1 MARPGRRPRLSRD
14 GIVAAAQAVVDG
26 EGIDGLSMRRVA
38 RELGC
43 SPMALYRHVDDRGEL
58 LHLLLDHITDNLRRP
73 ATSDD
78 PRRTITRVTTKVHD
92 WLAGH
97 PWAID
102 VLAAHHWSVAWIT
115 DDLTTAFLA
124 AGLSP
129 VAATRACEVVWH
141 QLVGELVARHA
152 HRPAPPAPTP
162 ATADLAAL
170 DPALHGLVVAAR
182 THDQFLLGLSALLD
196 GLLPAATRRPS
207 DVCAAVVP
215 GPA

>member
-14 GIVAAAQAVVDG
+14 GIVEAARAVVDG
-26 EGIDGLSMRRVA
+26 AGIDGLSMRRVA

-43 SPMALYRHVDDRGEL
+43 SPMALYRHVEDRDDL
-58 LHLLLDHITDNLRRP
+58 LRLLLDHIADSLRRP
-73 ATSDD
+73 ATSAD

-102 VLAAHHWSVAWIT
+102 VLAADRWSVAWIT

-152 HRPAPPAPTP
+152 RRAAPPGAIP

-170 DPALHGLVVAAR
+170 DPALHGHVVIAR
-182 THDQFLLGLSALLD
+182 THDQFLFGLSALLD
-196 GLLPAATRRPS
+196 GLLPAATR
-207 DVCAAVVP
+207 DTIAV
-215 GPA
+215 

>member
-1 MARPGRRPRLSRD
+1 VARRGRPPRLSRE
-14 GIVAAAQAVVDG
+14 GIVAAAQAVVDAD
-26 EGIDGLSMRRVA
+26 GIEGLSMRRVA

-43 SPMALYRHVDDRGEL
+43 SPMALYRHVDDRADL
-58 LHLLLDHITDNLRRP
+58 LRLLLDHITDSLRRP
-73 ATSDD
+73 PTSDD

-97 PWAID
+97 VWAVD
-102 VLAAHHWSVAWIT
+102 VLAAHRWSVAWIT

-152 HRPAPPAPTP
+152 RRQAPPAPE
-162 ATADLAAL
+162 AAHADLAAL
-170 DPALHGLVVAAR
+170 DPGLHGHVMSAR
-182 THDQFLLGLSALLD
+182 THDQFLLGLRALLD
-196 GLLPAATRRPS
+196 GLLPPTGRGAP
-207 DVCAAVVP
+207 AV
-215 GPA
+215 

>member
-1 MARPGRRPRLSRD
+1 VARPGRPPRLSRD
-14 GIVAAAQAVVDG
+14 GIVDAARVVVDG

-38 RELGC
+38 HELGC
-43 SPMALYRHVDDRGEL
+43 SPMALYRHVDDRADL
-58 LHLLLDHITDNLRRP
+58 LRLLLDHITDGLRRP

-102 VLAAHHWSVAWIT
+102 VLAAHRWSVAWIT

-152 HRPAPPAPTP
+152 HRPAPPAPTSP
-162 ATADLAAL
+162 AADLAAL
-170 DPALHGLVVAAR
+170 DPGLHGHVVTAR
-182 THDQFLLGLSALLD
+182 THDQFLLGLTALLD
-196 GLLPAATRRPS
+196 GLLPPAGRSMP
-207 DVCAAVVP
+207 AV
-215 GPA
+215 

>member
-1 MARPGRRPRLSRD
+1 MGRRGRPPRLSRD
-14 GIVAAAQAVVDG
+14 GIVAAARAVVDSD
-26 EGIDGLSMRRVA
+26 GIDGLSMRRVA
-38 RELGC
+38 RELAC
-43 SPMALYRHVDDRGEL
+43 SPMALYRHVDDRADL
-58 LHLLLDHITDNLRRP
+58 LRLLLEHITDSLRRP
-73 ATSDD
+73 ATSED
-78 PRRTITRVTTKVHD
+78 PRRTIARVTTKVHD

-152 HRPAPPAPTP
+152 RRPAPPAPVP
-162 ATADLAAL
+162 VAADLAGL
-170 DPALHGLVVAAR
+170 DPGLRGHVVAAR
-182 THDQFLLGLSALLD
+182 THDQFLLGLRALLD
-196 GLLPAATRRPS
+196 GLLPPVGHRA
-207 DVCAAVVP
+207 AAV
-215 GPA
+215 